1 MNRRD
6 RVAAAVFSRAVP
18 RGFLALVVT
27 FSLGAGTA
35 CQKETAPPPAA
46 APVTPGATTATVPAA
61 AAAPPAGHA
70 VIEGTV
76 TLTGAPPVMASTK
89 RDADPFCAKTP
100 MKDEEVVVGP
110 GGGLANVVVRVTDG
124 ATGHY
129 DPPATAASLDQSACM
144 YRPRV
149 QAIVAGQMISIR
161 NGDQTLHNVHGYK
174 GPSTLFNQ
182 AEIPGLPP
190 IARKVGDAGDVLK
203 FKCDVHPWMTGY
215 VLVNSNPFFAVSGPD
230 GHFKITDVP
239 PGKYTLTAWQERYGA
254 KTAEVTVAADKP
266 TEVSFAFDAK

>member
-1 MNRRD
+1 MCLGWFGLGD
-6 RVAAAVFSRAVP
+6 VAGSRLPQGERP
-18 RGFLALVVT
+18 RG
-27 FSLGAGTA
+27 A
-35 CQKETAPPPAA
+35 CRPLRPAA
-46 APVTPGATTATVPAA
+46 APAA

-70 VIEGTV
+70 AVEGHVKLSGT
-76 TLTGAPPVMASTK
+76 PPEMPMTK

-100 MKDEEVVVGP
+100 MKEEEVIVGP
-110 GGGLANVVVRVTDG
+110 QGGLANVVVRVTEG

-129 DPPATAASLDQSACM
+129 DPPATPATLDQSSCM

-149 QAIVAGQMISIR
+149 QAIVAGQQLSIR

-190 IARKVGDAGDVLK
+190 IARKVGEAGDVLK

-215 VLVNSNPFFAVSGPD
+215 VVVNSNPFFAVTGND
-230 GHFKITDVP
+230 GWFRIGNLP
-239 PGKYTLTAWQERYGA
+239 PGSYTLTAWHERYRDEDGA
-254 KTAEVTVAADKP
+254 GDGRRGETRRGELRLRCQMKSARR
-266 TEVSFAFDAK
+266 S

>member
-1 MNRRD
+1 MIKPGLAIFAL
-6 RVAAAVFSRAVP
+6 AAS
-18 RGFLALVVT
+18 T
-27 FSLGAGTA
+27 MAGA
-35 CQKETAPPPAA
+35 CQKESPAA
-46 APVTPGATTATVPAA
+46 PAPAPVAPGATPATGLVA

-76 TLTGAPPVMASTK
+76 KLTGAPPEMAMTR

-100 MKDEEVVVGP
+100 TKEEEVVVGP
-110 GGGLANVVVRVTDG
+110 AGGLSNVVVRITDG

-129 DPPATAASLDQSACM
+129 DPPAAPAMLDQSACM

-149 QAIVAGQMISIR
+149 QAIVAGQTLSIR

-190 IARKVGDAGDVLK
+190 IARKIGDAGDILK

-215 VLVNSNPFFAVSGPD
+215 VVVNANPFFAVTGPD
-230 GHFKITDVP
+230 GHFKITGVP
-239 PGKYTLTAWQERYGA
+239 AGKYTLTAWQERYGA
-254 KTAEVTVAADKP
+254 KTAEVTVAGDKP
-266 TEVSFAFDAK
+266 TEVSFAYDAK